1 MAELVECDTIIAL
14 LFLPMSATSLSGSCL
29 SFFREQLPLQ
39 QYNSWIK
46 PLIFEIDGDKL
57 VLTAPNSFT
66 LRIVQERF
74 LQEISKR
81 ALPFFEQPPQIELR
95 IEKRGAKKA
104 EHVVVEPAPNKPS
117 APVVKSKQES
127 EQTQSRAGLRY
138 IRHRQSQPT
147 GTCSSNSGRRNT
159 RSCL

>member
-1 MAELVECDTIIAL
+1 MAELVECDAIIAL

-74 LQEISKR
+74 LQEISRR
-81 ALPFFEQPPQIELR
+81 ALPFFDRPPQIELR

-104 EHVVVEPAPNKPS
+104 EHIVVESIPNKPS
-117 APVVKSKQES
+117 TPVVKTTKNQNKL
-127 EQTQSRAGLRY
+127 TA
-138 IRHRQSQPT
+138 
-147 GTCSSNSGRRNT
+147 
-159 RSCL
+159 